1 MGPEVDEKSS
11 TLTTA
16 VTGHAYHSRDGECQA
31 DTKREGA
38 ETVSTSEAE
47 STTSASTLPSPVPT
61 QRRAAELT
69 SEHGRTSIS
78 DVVVAKIVAI
88 ATREVDGVYAM
99 GTGSARMI
107 GAVRQRVPGNRGNE
121 TQGVAVEVGE
131 RQAAA
136 DLDLVVEYGVSIPD
150 LAGTVRGNVIGAV
163 ERFCGLEVTEVNIGI
178 DDIHLP
184 GDEDADTSAS
194 RVQ

>member
-1 MGPEVDEKSS
+1 MSS
-11 TLTTA
+11 TLTA
-16 VTGHAYHSRDGECQA
+16 RATGLSGRHE
-31 DTKREGA
+31 REG
-38 ETVSTSEAE
+38 TGIVSTSEME
-47 STTSASTLPSPVPT
+47 TTTTASAMASVPA
-61 QRRAAELT
+61 QRRAAAAELM

-88 ATREVDGVYAM
+88 ATREVDGVYTM
-99 GTGSARMI
+99 GTGAARMI

-150 LAGTVRGNVIGAV
+150 LAAAVRGNVIGAV
-163 ERFCGLEVTEVNIGI
+163 ERICGLEVTEVNIGI

>member
-1 MGPEVDEKSS
+1 M
-11 TLTTA
+11 
-16 VTGHAYHSRDGECQA
+16 
-31 DTKREGA
+31 
-38 ETVSTSEAE
+38 STSETE
-47 STTSASTLPSPVPT
+47 SVAHEGTTTSVVPAP
-61 QRRAAELT
+61 RRASAELT

-107 GAVRQRVPGNRGNE
+107 GAVRQRVPGTRVSD
-121 TQGVAVEVGE
+121 TQGVTVEVGE

-150 LAGTVRGNVIGAV
+150 LAAAVRANVIDSV
-163 ERFCGLEVTEVNIGI
+163 ERICGLDVTEVNIGI
-178 DDIHLP
+178 DDVHLP
-184 GDEDADTSAS
+184 GQEATTSAP